1 MEYTRESIEE
11 LKRCFGSPL
20 YVFDEA
26 GFIDNYRKLEYAM
39 RSQYSEYRI
48 AYSFKTNYTPYIC
61 ALVKKLGGWAEVVS
75 GMEYAIAKRVGFD
88 DSRILF
94 NGPDKGDAGEA
105 AFLNGCMIHA
115 DGLDEFRRYC
125 RIAAAHPERAF
136 KIGLR
141 IHLDIA
147 KDFISRF
154 GMDTA
159 DAEQAVSMAAKVENL
174 KIAGLHC
181 HISRCRGKEA
191 WRMRTEKML
200 ALADRLFESAPE
212 YLDLGSG
219 MFGSMAP
226 EFAAQ
231 FGEIPSYE
239 DYAQVT
245 ASLVAEHYRGSR
257 GPVLFTEPG
266 TTLIN
271 RFVDCIAEVRSIKT
285 IDGHSF
291 AVLNASEHN
300 LGETCLLKKLPI
312 RVIPGGQEQREY
324 AALPL
329 TGYTCLEQDVLYPD
343 YTGKLAAGDFVV
355 FGNTGGYSNV
365 LKPPFIR
372 PNCAMVARREAGG
385 YALMKAAESYD
396 DLLRTYVF
404 EGL

>member
-1 MEYTRESIEE
+1 MEYSDKIVEQ
-11 LKRCFGSPL
+11 LKKSYGLPL

-26 GFIDNYRKLEYAM
+26 GFIENYRKLESAM
-39 RSQYSEYRI
+39 RSLYRKYRI

-61 ALVKKLGGWAEVVS
+61 SLINHSGGYAEVVS
-75 GMEYAIAKRVGFD
+75 EMEYAIAKRIGFD

-94 NGPDKGDAGEA
+94 NGPEKTEEAAA

-115 DGLDEFRRYC
+115 DSLDELRCFC
-125 RIAAAHPERAF
+125 RIAEQNPAQSF

-147 KDFISRF
+147 NGFVSRF
-154 GMDTA
+154 GMDA
-159 DAEQAVSMAAKVENL
+159 DDAAKAFQIVTGVRNL
-174 KIAGLHC
+174 SIVGLHC
-181 HISRCRGKEA
+181 HISRCRNKDA
-191 WRMRTEKML
+191 WRKRTEIML
-200 ALADRLFESAPE
+200 SLSDRLFDGTPD

-226 EFAAQ
+226 EFAEQ

-239 DYAQVT
+239 DYAEVT
-245 ASLVAEHYRGSR
+245 AGLLADHYREDSC
-257 GPVLFTEPG
+257 PVLFTEPG

-271 RFVDCIAEVRSIKT
+271 RFVDCIAEVRSIKRV
-285 IDGHSF
+285 DGHCF

-312 RVIPGGQEQREY
+312 QVVPGGEEQQWYEQ
-324 AALPL
+324 LPL
-329 TGYTCLEQDVLYPD
+329 TGYTCLEQDVLYPS
-343 YTGKLAAGDFVV
+343 YTGWLAKGDYVV

-372 PNCAMVARREAGG
+372 PNCAMVVRKSDGSYDLIKR
-385 YALMKAAESYD
+385 AESLD
-396 DLLRTYVF
+396 DLLGTYVF
-404 EGL
+404 